1 MVMSFVGKDQTD
13 CVYCETEK
21 VIRYQEIPNDAVPAT
36 VEYEENLWRVV
47 QICKALPTVHRMDW
61 STFSFFLD
69 SLDPWENDLLR
80 NTRMN
85 VDPRLAVLELQNNF
99 LAGSDP
105 QSSKH
110 KVPSVGLL
118 VSGERIATGNGP
130 SRGAT
135 VDSYRAECS
144 GSWSMGLCSTKYTSY
159 LEVWKTNRKD
169 VYFLQS
175 DG

>member
-36 VEYEENLWRVV
+36 VEYEENLHWR
-47 QICKALPTVHRMDW
+47 AMDW
-61 STFSFFLD
+61 STFSSFID

-99 LAGSDP
+99 LAGSDG
-105 QSSKH
+105 SSKFQTQGAFGW
-110 KVPSVGLL
+110 V
-118 VSGERIATGNGP
+118 VSLG
-130 SRGAT
+130 
-135 VDSYRAECS
+135 RA
-144 GSWSMGLCSTKYTSY
+144 
-159 LEVWKTNRKD
+159 NRHW
-169 VYFLQS
+169 
-175 DG
+175 